1 MPSSAGKPLSQ
12 EQRMEIFLALVK
24 AQDDEMPVVRSRRA
38 VAAQFGVSEQRVRR
52 IEQEGLDR
60 NWPPLG

>member
-1 MPSSAGKPLSQ
+1 MPRPEGKSLSQ
-12 EQRMEIFLALVK
+12 EQRREIFLALVK

-38 VAAQFGVSEQRVRR
+38 VAAQFGVSEQRVRQ
-52 IEQEGLDR
+52 IEQEGLDG